1 MSRGMLVLILL
12 ATLVGAAVSCAPGPP
27 VAEHTVSD
35 YRTDA
40 TLRREV
46 FARFGGFDPRLRAAQ
61 FVDWLAAARS
71 GGLAVAMID
80 RVVLLRRL
88 HGENLGLLHPEL
100 RGEYLEVVRRH
111 LGRGRRAP

>member
-1 MSRGMLVLILL
+1 MSRGMLVLIVL

-46 FARFGGFDPRLRAAQ
+46 FTRCLNDP
-61 FVDWLAAARS
+61 
-71 GGLAVAMID
+71 GGLGHTPDCVNAREAE
-80 RVVLLRRL
+80 RLESRGSLRDQAPV
-88 HGENLGLLHPEL
+88 GLDPS
-100 RGEYLEVVRRH
+100 
-111 LGRGRRAP
+111 GRR

>member
-1 MSRGMLVLILL
+1 MSRSMLVLILP

-46 FARFGGFDPRLRAAQ
+46 FARCLNDP
-61 FVDWLAAARS
+61 
-71 GGLAVAMID
+71 GGLGQTPDCVNAREAE
-80 RVVLLRRL
+80 RLESHGSLRDQAPV
-88 HGENLGLLHPEL
+88 GLDPS
-100 RGEYLEVVRRH
+100 
-111 LGRGRRAP
+111 GRR